1 MGHGLVAIPR
11 RLYHNANIGGRL
23 RRIQTDAPKIRERL
37 DNAVVEL
44 EELEAQVAL
53 LRQRKH
59 AISQDHQAWVEEI
72 SEASNLPEF
81 YSSPGSA
88 VNIPVVITDRYLA
101 DLSRRLNRARHKR
114 IRFTDVWDR
123 LIQDSTDMQAIL
135 DASTSQKLDLGKISS
150 HASIFQRTTILTPY
164 TRYLLYARA
173 VPAVRMIFATLFS
186 LASLCIVWSELIKFV
201 APKLSII
208 RLTVVSHRKTGES
221 EVGFVGQITA
231 SIWIL
236 YMCTAALAS
245 FEDIK
250 IWGNR
255 ALVRRNTYGESA
267 TWYSGQIA
275 KLTVPLAYNFVT
287 FLPPDIHQKTTF
299 YHFLGRL
306 VNLTPL
312 GKGFDYFFPILILF
326 PVCATFFNLYGRTK
340 SIFGFGVFGEDEED
354 SFALGAVGG
363 WREGR
368 NLIEQD
374 ARSTSRLGLA
384 NGGRGILS
392 SIPPRIANPFN
403 SENQPAYG
411 LGLPRNSS
419 TAAIA
424 NAHAPGQSAIEHRQT
439 QRLIATTEAAE
450 EVDGNLFEGFAHRVQ
465 NTLENVERPEWLS
478 NFGRRPKW
486 LGGADRIRE
495 NGGRSDGGRGL
506 GRWFGGRSIGGS
518 VRL

>member
-11 RLYHNANIGGRL
+11 RLYRNANVSGRL
-23 RRIQTDAPKIRERL
+23 RRIQARAPKINEHL
-37 DNAVVEL
+37 ENAMAEL
-44 EELEAQVAL
+44 EELEAQVTL
-53 LRQRKH
+53 LKQRKH
-59 AISQDHQAWVEEI
+59 AISRDHQAWVEEI
-72 SEASNLPEF
+72 SEASNLPESRLF
-81 YSSPGSA
+81 PNSA
-88 VNIPVVITDRYLA
+88 TKIPVVITDRYLA

-123 LIQDSTDMQAIL
+123 LVQDAADMQAIL
-135 DASTSQKLDLGKISS
+135 DASASKKLNFGKPSPQ
-150 HASIFQRTTILTPY
+150 ASIFQRATILTPY
-164 TRYLLYARA
+164 TRYLVYAHV
-173 VPAVRMIFATLFS
+173 VPAIRMIFATLSS

-201 APKLSII
+201 APKFSII

-221 EVGFVGQITA
+221 EVGFVGQISA

-245 FEDIK
+245 FDDVK

-287 FLPPDIHQKTTF
+287 FLPPDVHQKTTF

-312 GKGFDYFFPILILF
+312 GKGFDYFFPILILI
-326 PVCATFFNLYGRTK
+326 PVCATLLNLYGRIK
-340 SIFGFGVFGEDEED
+340 SIFGFGMFEEGEEN
-354 SFALGAVGG
+354 SYALGAVGG

-368 NLIEQD
+368 DLIEQD
-374 ARSTSRLGLA
+374 LTSTSRLGLST
-384 NGGRGILS
+384 GGRRTAS
-392 SIPPRIANPFN
+392 QTPA
-403 SENQPAYG
+403 QPATPFISASQPSRVPV
-411 LGLPRNSS
+411 LPGNSS
-419 TAAIA
+419 TAAIS
-424 NAHAPGQSAIEHRQT
+424 NAQFSGQSEIEHQQT
-439 QRLIATTEAAE
+439 RRLVAATEAAE
-450 EVDGNLFEGFAHRVQ
+450 EQDENVFQGFAHRVR

-478 NFGRRPKW
+478 DLGRRPKW
-486 LGGADRIRE
+486 LGGVEGNQESSGPTDP
-495 NGGRSDGGRGL
+495 GRGL
-506 GRWFGGRSIGGS
+506 GRWFGGRPTDGR